1 MFFNKWVFLPFFEI
15 NRIFIFS
22 GVFLEKRVFFYR
34 ILWKYRILI
43 RYKLFEDNFNFLI
56 SVTYTRYHYSTIT
69 IKENQILHRMVKKW
83 VRSDLL
89 NLRTNVFKIPILSAN
104 SAPWW
109 SAGAPTSAVNIFLLC
124 SVRQWTRWWKQ
135 NRSRISCSQ
144 TLWIWVRA
152 RFG

>member
-1 MFFNKWVFLPFFEI
+1 MFLPFFEI

-43 RYKLFEDNFNFLI
+43 RYKRFEDNFNILI
-56 SVTYTRYHYSTIT
+56 SVTYTKYHYSTIT

-109 SAGAPTSAVNIFLLC
+109 SAGAPTSAVNIFLLF
-124 SVRQWTRWWKQ
+124 SVRQGIRWWKR
-135 NRSRISCSQ
+135 NRSTINCFQ
-144 TLWIWVRA
+144 MLLNLVRV